1 MTISR
6 WVMKVMKSTGV
17 AVGLP
22 VLFGLC
28 VIARPAVVHAGDL
41 VVSGTWKSN
50 VSDNKEG
57 TWQLTGTSTNLVING
72 ELTSTGPSDFGQGTI
87 LGALAQTGGI
97 HFGVV
102 YNEVYEA
109 TFDGTVTGGV
119 ASGTYTTKDDDAGSW
134 QGSLGA
140 PQ

>member
-6 WVMKVMKSTGV
+6 RVMKQMTSMGV
-17 AVGLP
+17 TVALLAVAGW
-22 VLFGLC
+22 G
-28 VIARPAVVHAGDL
+28 VIGQPAVARAGDL

-50 VSDNKEG
+50 VSDNREG
-57 TWQLTGTSTNLVING
+57 TWKLTGTSTNLVMNG
-72 ELTSTGPSDFGQGTI
+72 QLTSTGPSDFAQGSIT
-87 LGALAQTGGI
+87 GALAETGEI

-102 YNEVYEA
+102 YNDVYEA

-134 QGSLGA
+134 QGSIGA